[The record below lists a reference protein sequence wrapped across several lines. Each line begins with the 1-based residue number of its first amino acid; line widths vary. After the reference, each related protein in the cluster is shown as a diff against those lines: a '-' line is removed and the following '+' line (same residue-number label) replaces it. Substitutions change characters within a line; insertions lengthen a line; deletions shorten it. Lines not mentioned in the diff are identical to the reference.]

1 MPLLKFVH
9 LLQKMNKKVI
19 CTLIKIIYDV
29 KKNTSKSQ
37 ISYFIFHFI
46 LSPGN
51 LALRQ
56 FKNFLEAH
64 SFYC

>member
-1 MPLLKFVH
+1 MPLLKVVH

-29 KKNTSKSQ
+29 KKNYFE
-37 ISYFIFHFI
+37 ISNFIFHFI
-46 LSPGN
+46 ISPGN
-51 LALRQ
+51 LALCQ

-64 SFYC
+64 LFYC